1 MIDPTS
7 ERVISGG
14 RYTPAVAQQ
23 ILVFQRQQ
31 GLVADGILGRETLI
45 RLNQLGGEVIPKLL
59 ETD

>member
-1 MIDPTS
+1 
-7 ERVISGG
+7 VISGG

-23 ILVFQRQQ
+23 VLVFQRQQ

-45 RLNQLGGEVIPKLL
+45 RLNQLGGEVIPQLL